1 MRFVVMYLLF
11 FVFVVFLQV
20 GVGLDVQWSR
30 LTETL
35 PMSTHDIQ
43 KSRNFI
49 IVLNTSSYLELCRK
63 VFISKCDKPKKSD
76 LNFNTIFVFVTV
88 DMNYYAYSR
97 TSI

>member
-1 MRFVVMYLLF
+1 MCFVVVVFCSCF
-11 FVFVVFLQV
+11 FFLQV

-43 KSRNFI
+43 KLRNFI

-63 VFISKCDKPKKSD
+63 VFFISKCDKHRKKK
-76 LNFNTIFVFVTV
+76 
-88 DMNYYAYSR
+88 
-97 TSI
+97 